1 MTNCAVCIILIT
13 QLLLSLGLLVC
24 TLNNFAPSLKE
35 EATNIGLLFTTYNT
49 EDRHKMTAE
58 VLSFYSD
65 TPRSSMYIVD
75 SSNHGVPDALIDTD
89 KQFVFDQSVQ
99 CGTLKKTQLEL
110 CSLNYAFQRAD
121 FGKRHTHVIKITG
134 KYKIPNLY
142 AMLCETIL
150 PGTDLVLQHSSQH
163 HKQHTEILGFR
174 VARFPEIFRDL
185 QSLGGNLET
194 RVFRLLQSNKYVVQ
208 RLDKLRLE
216 PPFYRRG
223 NNSVLQSLNARLV
236 ASS

>member
-1 MTNCAVCIILIT
+1 
-13 QLLLSLGLLVC
+13 
-24 TLNNFAPSLKE
+24 
-35 EATNIGLLFTTYNT
+35 
-49 EDRHKMTAE
+49 MTAE

-89 KQFVFDQSVQ
+89 KQIVFDQSAQ
-99 CGTLKKTQLEL
+99 CGERPTKTELEL
-110 CSLNYAFQRAD
+110 CSLNYAFQRTD
-121 FGKRHTHVIKITG
+121 FGRRHTHVIKITG
-134 KYKIPNLY
+134 KYKLPSLY
-142 AMLCETIL
+142 VMLCHTIL
-150 PGTDLVLQHSSQH
+150 PETDLILQHSSRH

-174 VARFPEIFRDL
+174 VARFQEIFSDL

-208 RLDKLRLE
+208 RLDKIRVE

-223 NNSVLQSLNARLV
+223 NNSVLQSL
-236 ASS
+236 